1 MVCVERSCVG
11 TACNSCKYRRIHFKK
26 TVIIFQYSFY
36 LFDNHRAL
44 PKQIGHIGIYGF
56 TKKSLHD
63 FCALGEAPLEDIE
76 KLEQLRA
83 LYHGKKI
90 SMVKVAS
97 AGFGI
102 DTVEDL
108 ERAKKIFGL

>member
-1 MVCVERSCVG
+1 MPSIFPARRSPLIAV
-11 TACNSCKYRRIHFKK
+11 AKHRISD
-26 TVIIFQYSFY
+26 TSV
-36 LFDNHRAL
+36 
-44 PKQIGHIGIYGF
+44 F
-56 TKKSLHD
+56 TDLRKKSLHD

-90 SMVKVAS
+90 SMVNVAS
-97 AGFGI
+97 SGFGI

-108 ERAKKIFGL
+108 ERAKKIFGV